1 MLMNTFEIGAAIVS
15 LVCMFFTIVYIVFGK
30 KGSRVPTF
38 FALSSCAFY
47 VVFLVLSKNN
57 MDMYEQQMFSSL
69 LLCYAFSAVV
79 AECSYRE
86 AKKEK
91 RAIFNEKIAEFKH
104 NCSEARRGS
113 GVMDAAFVAI
123 N

>member
-15 LVCMFFTIVYIVFGK
+15 LVCMFHTIVCIVFGK

-38 FALSSCAFY
+38 FALTSCAFY
-47 VVFLVLSKNN
+47 MMFLALARHN
-57 MDMYEQQMFSSL
+57 MDMFEQQMFSSL
-69 LLCYAFSAVV
+69 LFGFAFSAVV

-104 NCSEARRGS
+104 NCSEARRSS
-113 GVMDAAFVAI
+113 GVMDAEFVAI